1 MNPQILKGKWNQL
14 RGEIRTR
21 WGKLTDDDMTQI
33 EGNAEKMIGKL
44 QERYG
49 YKREQAEKEIDEFLT
64 AHPETRRTA

>member
-49 YKREQAEKEIDEFLT
+49 YKREQAEKEINEFLT